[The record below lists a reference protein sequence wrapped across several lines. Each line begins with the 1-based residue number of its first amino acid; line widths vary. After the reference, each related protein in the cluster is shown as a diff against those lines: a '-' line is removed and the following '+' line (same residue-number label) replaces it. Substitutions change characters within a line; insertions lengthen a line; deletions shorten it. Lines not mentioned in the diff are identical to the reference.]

1 MGWKGA
7 ETMSNTRQTD
17 YGKIEITSEALAA
30 IAGAA
35 AVRCFGIVGMVPRG
49 LRQGVSEIL
58 GGDAISRGV
67 EVKKDGSDVII
78 DLYVVMAYGVNIAQV
93 AQNVMETVRYEIEK
107 MTGLRPVEIN
117 VNVTG
122 IRVFK

>member
-1 MGWKGA
+1 M
-7 ETMSNTRQTD
+7 
-17 YGKIEITSEALAA
+17 
-30 IAGAA
+30 
-35 AVRCFGIVGMVPRG
+35 RCFGIVGMVPRG

-67 EVKKDGSDVII
+67 EVKQDGSDVII

>member
-1 MGWKGA
+1 
-7 ETMSNTRQTD
+7 MSDSLQTD
-17 YGKIEITSEALAA
+17 YGNIEVTPETLAT

-58 GGDAISRGV
+58 GDDALSRGV
-67 EVKKDGSDVII
+67 EITQDGSDIKI
-78 DLYVVMAYGVNIAQV
+78 DLWVVMCYGVNIAQV
-93 AQNVMETVRYEIEK
+93 AQNVMETVSYEIEN
-107 MTGLRPVEIN
+107 MTGLRPLEIN

-122 IRVFK
+122 VRVLK

>member
-1 MGWKGA
+1 V
-7 ETMSNTRQTD
+7 SNTCQND

-49 LRQGVSEIL
+49 LRQGFSEIL

-67 EVKKDGSDVII
+67 EVKQDGSDVII
-78 DLYVVMAYGVNIAQV
+78 DLWVVMCYGVNIAQV
-93 AQNVMETVRYEIEK
+93 AHNVMETVSYEIER
-107 MTGLRPVEIN
+107 MTGLRAIEVN

-122 IRVFK
+122 VRVFK

>member
-1 MGWKGA
+1 
-7 ETMSNTRQTD
+7 MSNTRQTE
-17 YGKIEITSEALAA
+17 YGNIEITSEALAA

-49 LRQGVSEIL
+49 FRQGVSEIL
-58 GGDAISRGV
+58 GGDAASRGV
-67 EVKKDGSDVII
+67 EVKQDGSDVII

-107 MTGLRPVEIN
+107 MTGLRPAEIN

-122 IRVFK
+122 VRVFK

>member
-1 MGWKGA
+1 
-7 ETMSNTRQTD
+7 MSNTQQTE

-49 LRQGVSEIL
+49 FRQGVSEIL
-58 GGDAISRGV
+58 GGDAASRGV
-67 EVKKDGSDVII
+67 EVKLDGSDVII

>member
-1 MGWKGA
+1 
-7 ETMSNTRQTD
+7 MSNTRQTD

-35 AVRCFGIVGMVPRG
+35 AVRCFGIVGMVTEDCARS
-49 LRQGVSEIL
+49 LEIL
-58 GGDAISRGV
+58 GGCHSRGV
-67 EVKKDGSDVII
+67 EVKQDGSDVII
-78 DLYVVMAYGVNIAQV
+78 DLYVCYGLWGEHSQV

-107 MTGLRPVEIN
+107 MTELRPVEIN